1 MRRLGECVH
10 DGGYNVT
17 SEILS
22 FLSPAHLPVQITP
35 TRWKRDPE
43 SLILF
48 MRERFER
55 AQEEIAR
62 LRQRNA
68 EFWSDSDSEEDIA
81 EGETIEGEEDIKE
94 EEEEEAEKLIVHM
107 RGKFERL
114 QEMIARL
121 RQRINLKLEQGVIS
135 EYTTWPSSWL

>member
-1 MRRLGECVH
+1 
-10 DGGYNVT
+10 
-17 SEILS
+17 
-22 FLSPAHLPVQITP
+22 
-35 TRWKRDPE
+35 
-43 SLILF
+43 

>member
-1 MRRLGECVH
+1 MRLLGECVH

-48 MRERFER
+48 MRARFEENNAAKDAIINLQR
-55 AQEEIAR
+55 AEND
-62 LRQRNA
+62 L
-68 EFWSDSDSEEDIA
+68 
-81 EGETIEGEEDIKE
+81 
-94 EEEEEAEKLIVHM
+94 
-107 RGKFERL
+107 
-114 QEMIARL
+114 L
-121 RQRINLKLEQGVIS
+121 RQRIAELEAND
-135 EYTTWPSSWL
+135 PSRKS